1 MDVFRNSDEF
11 WTYSTF
17 LGLLFVLCGLIALR
31 KLYFPSSYL
40 FLPASLTYLA
50 AHPVVYTRSIGFL
63 SDETFALPFVVVYF
77 AVAWKMFR
85 AGGGGVGPEQGDGV
99 RNLDERWMWRIS
111 RRDLLCLGLGTL
123 TAIGWSIKTYYLA
136 PAIGV
141 MVAAVIALRIG
152 AVPIRIAARSAGM
165 MLGGFIV
172 TVAILVRIFMGNR
185 FFGHWVLWNW
195 EILIHTDRY
204 GEGAVGF
211 ANVHRVFGNIVDIT
225 RSSWGMFPL
234 VVLLVTLGGGVVAW
248 RMWRDEDWR
257 KDRGPVA
264 IALLVSVGLELIA
277 GLKHYAPHYL
287 IICVASMPVIAYLIC
302 MDPAGRKWF
311 ARFGWV
317 SGVTF
322 MVTLAAVIR
331 VHDGTQK
338 YAKVVQADVNRIES
352 LAVAPNERRFWA
364 YFVPSRAQ
372 VAQFV
377 GGYSNS
383 DLVVEEVREFLGP
396 ADVTASVD
404 RTSADWEYI
413 VFPKSYYP
421 TKESIG
427 TNYLTMFD
435 MKLTDF
441 RPRSSDVVKE
451 FKTVFL
457 VTRGGSG

>member
-1 MDVFRNSDEF
+1 
-11 WTYSTF
+11 
-17 LGLLFVLCGLIALR
+17 
-31 KLYFPSSYL
+31 
-40 FLPASLTYLA
+40 
-50 AHPVVYTRSIGFL
+50 
-63 SDETFALPFVVVYF
+63 
-77 AVAWKMFR
+77 
-85 AGGGGVGPEQGDGV
+85 
-99 RNLDERWMWRIS
+99 
-111 RRDLLCLGLGTL
+111 
-123 TAIGWSIKTYYLA
+123 
-136 PAIGV
+136 
-141 MVAAVIALRIG
+141 
-152 AVPIRIAARSAGM
+152 
-165 MLGGFIV
+165 
-172 TVAILVRIFMGNR
+172 
-185 FFGHWVLWNW
+185 
-195 EILIHTDRY
+195 
-204 GEGAVGF
+204 
-211 ANVHRVFGNIVDIT
+211 
-225 RSSWGMFPL
+225 
-234 VVLLVTLGGGVVAW
+234 
-248 RMWRDEDWR
+248 
-257 KDRGPVA
+257 
-264 IALLVSVGLELIA
+264 
-277 GLKHYAPHYL
+277 
-287 IICVASMPVIAYLIC
+287 
-302 MDPAGRKWF
+302 
-311 ARFGWV
+311 
-317 SGVTF
+317 